1 MKVPVL
7 GQIAALSFS
16 MPVLIGASLYRK
28 IGYQGRYFFY
38 YCLIMAMSV
47 CGEAVFT
54 RMRFANSSLMKAVL
68 VVQVISTV
76 IVFCVL
82 IKRRQLRKLAL
93 FLLMFFLTISAA
105 HYLFTTTAEA
115 FNEVDMFT
123 SGIIYLLLGGILVQV
138 ATNVYELPYL
148 KNPLFWIGSS
158 ILIYNAGTILI
169 FTFANLL
176 LKYGLKYFEIGWYVT
191 WSLEI
196 VSNGLFAYAFS
207 CFRDE

>member
-7 GQIAALSFS
+7 GQIAAFSFG
-16 MPVLIGASLYRK
+16 MPVLIGASFYRK

-47 CGEAVFT
+47 CGEAVST
-54 RMRFANSSLMKAVL
+54 RMGFANSSLTKAMV
-68 VVQVISTV
+68 VVQAISTV

-82 IKRRQLRKLAL
+82 IKRRQLRRLAL
-93 FLLMFFLTISAA
+93 FLLMVFLSISAA

-123 SGIIYLLLGGILVQV
+123 SGIICLLLGGILVQV
-138 ATNVYELPYL
+138 AANVYELPYL
-148 KNPLFWIGSS
+148 ENPMFWIGSS

-169 FTFANLL
+169 FAFANLL
-176 LKYGLKYFEIGWYVT
+176 LKYGLKYFEIGWYVN